1 MKSDADIR
9 FDVESELRWDPDIE
23 GKDIVLSV
31 QNGVVALNGY
41 VSNYAEK
48 YEAERDVKRV
58 AGVLGIAND
67 IEVRLPTLDQ
77 RPDPDIAQD
86 AVRALG
92 IYLAFLHKNIKVV
105 AKDGRLTLSGE
116 AEWHF
121 QRERAESAV
130 RYLRGVKGVINT
142 ITVKPRVSPSDVKTR
157 IQDALKRNAA
167 VDASNISVEADGGK
181 VILRGKV
188 RSWAERQE
196 AESAAW
202 RAPGVTMVEDHV
214 SIAA

>member
-1 MKSDADIR
+1 MK
-9 FDVESELRWDPDIE
+9 
-23 GKDIVLSV
+23 
-31 QNGVVALNGY
+31 NGVVALNGY

-92 IYLAFLHKNIKVV
+92 IYLPFLHKGIKVV
-105 AKDGRLTLSGE
+105 AKEGWLTLSGE

-130 RYLRGVKGVINT
+130 RYLRGVKGVINA

-167 VDASNISVEADGGK
+167 VDASNISVETDGGK
-181 VILRGKV
+181 VN
-188 RSWAERQE
+188 
-196 AESAAW
+196 
-202 RAPGVTMVEDHV
+202 RAGF
-214 SIAA
+214 AGG

>member
-23 GKDIVLSV
+23 GKDILLSV
-31 QNGVVALNGY
+31 DNGVVALNGY
-41 VSNYAEK
+41 VSSYAEK

-58 AGVLGIAND
+58 VGVRGIAND
-67 IEVRLPTLDQ
+67 IEVRLPALDQ

-92 IYLAFLHKNIKVV
+92 IYLPFLHKNIKVV
-105 AKDGRLTLSGE
+105 AKDGWLTLSGE

-130 RYLRGVKGVINT
+130 RYLRGVKGVVNA

-157 IQDALKRNAA
+157 IQDALKRNAEI
-167 VDASNISVEADGGK
+167 DASSISVETEGGK

-188 RSWAERQE
+188 RSWAERRE
-196 AESAAW
+196 AETAAW